1 MSENEKILKTVD
13 QVGAE
18 FLIREIFLG
27 YKYRKDCGI
36 LYDTD
41 SDIPE
46 KLISL
51 YYGLKP
57 DDTTFDCMK
66 KAFVRHYIRNESEIE
81 GINDKSIHGEEEM
94 KGLEAMYDYI
104 HSEDVNYLFDVYT
117 LKDLNRMLFSFAP
130 FPEYAGEFR
139 NYTTFLPTTGT
150 DLCPWE
156 DIRFLLENV
165 DVDVQKLVKKAPL
178 VKNHND
184 MNAMLEYLDDS
195 VEVMCKL
202 IKIHPFG
209 DGNGRTIRGF
219 TNKLFED
226 AGLPPI
232 YIKAN
237 ERTEYHKAMN
247 LANNE
252 NDYTAIK
259 QFYRYKVCDSIIELD
274 INERLKK
281 EEKPK
286 QMKKAK

>member
-104 HSEDVNYLFDVYT
+104 HSEDVNYY
-117 LKDLNRMLFSFAP
+117 
-130 FPEYAGEFR
+130 
-139 NYTTFLPTTGT
+139 
-150 DLCPWE
+150 
-156 DIRFLLENV
+156 
-165 DVDVQKLVKKAPL
+165 
-178 VKNHND
+178 
-184 MNAMLEYLDDS
+184 
-195 VEVMCKL
+195 
-202 IKIHPFG
+202 
-209 DGNGRTIRGF
+209 
-219 TNKLFED
+219 
-226 AGLPPI
+226 
-232 YIKAN
+232 
-237 ERTEYHKAMN
+237 
-247 LANNE
+247 
-252 NDYTAIK
+252 
-259 QFYRYKVCDSIIELD
+259 
-274 INERLKK
+274 
-281 EEKPK
+281 
-286 QMKKAK
+286 

>member
-1 MSENEKILKTVD
+1 MLLHIKYKNDIIARAILDILSSGNSPAQIRD
-13 QVGAE
+13 QVFSVLSYYNTSELNLETKVVQPGYTRPLKQCLLIDATGK
-18 FLIREIFLG
+18 IREMELVTNVMNG
-27 YKYRKDCGI
+27 YLLEEYN
-36 LYDTD
+36 LQ
-41 SDIPE
+41 
-46 KLISL
+46 L
-51 YYGLKP
+51 P
-57 DDTTFDCMK
+57 DGTFK
-66 KAFVRHYIRNESEIE
+66 
-81 GINDKSIHGEEEM
+81 
-94 KGLEAMYDYI
+94 
-104 HSEDVNYLFDVYT
+104 YT
-117 LKDLNRMLFSFAP
+117 LKDLNRILFSFAP

-165 DVDVQKLVKKAPL
+165 DIDVQKLVKKAPS

-274 INERLKK
+274 INERLKE

-286 QMKKAK
+286 QIKKTK

>member
-1 MSENEKILKTVD
+1 MSENEKILKAVG
-13 QVGAE
+13 QVGVE

-27 YKYRKDCGI
+27 YKYRKDRGI
-36 LYDTD
+36 LYDSD
-41 SDIPE
+41 SDVPD
-46 KLISL
+46 KLIRL

-57 DDTTFDCMK
+57 DDATFDCMK

-81 GINDKSIHGEEEM
+81 GINDSSIHGEEEM

-117 LKDLNRMLFSFAP
+117 LKDLNQKLFSFAA
-130 FPEYAGEFR
+130 FPEYAGNFR
-139 NYTTFLPTTGT
+139 NYLTFLPKTGT

-156 DIRFLLENV
+156 EIYPSLKRI
-165 DVDVQKLVKKAPL
+165 DVEVKELVEKAPL
-178 VKNHND
+178 IKNHDNMD
-184 MNAMLEYLDDS
+184 EMFNYLDGC
-195 VEVMCKL
+195 VKVMCEL
-202 IKIHPFG
+202 IKVHPFG

-226 AGLPPI
+226 AGLPPV

-252 NDYTAIK
+252 GDYSAIE
-259 QFYRYKVCDSIIELD
+259 QFYRYKICDSIIELD
-274 INERLKK
+274 INERLKE
-281 EEKPK
+281 EEKPR

>member
-1 MSENEKILKTVD
+1 MTIFT
-13 QVGAE
+13 QRM
-18 FLIREIFLG
+18 LIT
-27 YKYRKDCGI
+27 
-36 LYDTD
+36 TD
-41 SDIPE
+41 VPS
-46 KLISL
+46 K
-51 YYGLKP
+51 
-57 DDTTFDCMK
+57 
-66 KAFVRHYIRNESEIE
+66 
-81 GINDKSIHGEEEM
+81 HG
-94 KGLEAMYDYI
+94 
-104 HSEDVNYLFDVYT
+104 FQ

-184 MNAMLEYLDDS
+184 MNTMLEYLDDS

-274 INERLKK
+274 INERLKE